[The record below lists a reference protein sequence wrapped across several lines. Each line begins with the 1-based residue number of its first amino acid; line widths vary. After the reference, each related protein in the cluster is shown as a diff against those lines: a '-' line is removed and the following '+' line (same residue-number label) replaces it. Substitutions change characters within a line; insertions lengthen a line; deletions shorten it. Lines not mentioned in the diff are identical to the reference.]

1 MKRFACIAL
10 TMMLLVAATAGT
22 CGAALSEANPQDA
35 QSASARWIDTEG
47 TADTPEAK
55 ALRQR
60 IGELF
65 TRAEG
70 TMN

>member
-1 MKRFACIAL
+1 MLQNAL
-10 TMMLLVAATAGT
+10 K
-22 CGAALSEANPQDA
+22 QA
-35 QSASARWIDTEG
+35 QEASARWIEEAG
-47 TADTPEAK
+47 TADTPEAI
-55 ALRQR
+55 ALRSR